1 MQSLW
6 SKGMSDLRKAA
17 EEALEI
23 LEKWDMLRFHEFQ
36 GNSEAMDALDEV
48 AQLTPRVLI
57 NLYRV
62 TREYDEFLLEIH
74 EDFGVK

>member
-1 MQSLW
+1 MTRDDIT
-6 SKGMSDLRKAA
+6 DLRKAA

-48 AQLTPRVLI
+48 AQLTPRVLA
-57 NLYRV
+57 NLYKV
-62 TREYDEFLLEIH
+62 TREHDEFLLEIH
-74 EDFGVK
+74 EEFGVK

>member
-1 MQSLW
+1 VT
-6 SKGMSDLRKAA
+6 DLRKTA
-17 EEALEI
+17 EEAIEI

-48 AQLTPRVLI
+48 AQLTPRVLA